1 MGCSIRLATAS
12 SSLSPNRHN
21 RVCVCDCYK
30 ITNIETSSR
39 KAETLHTQ
47 SSWRMGSWV
56 TLPTLEGQK
65 LASWPVR
72 RSGEH
77 RPHPTYLYAASNA
90 VVFLYHVPWQFVYDH
105 KLSHSPLV
113 RTKLW
118 ISIGHSFG
126 SVWQSRALRS
136 HMTVSGLNAGGI
148 NLLPKRYTDV
158 ATDLFYVRA
167 NCTREEMF
175 IFKCDICREFSGMP
189 LFVTVHLIDL
199 I

>member
-1 MGCSIRLATAS
+1 MTNGFLSYTTDTGGTETCFLTGSEVRRTPSTSYVPVRCFEGRGI
-12 SSLSPNRHN
+12 SLSCP
-21 RVCVCDCYK
+21 VTICV
-30 ITNIETSSR
+30 R
-39 KAETLHTQ
+39 PQA
-47 SSWRMGSWV
+47 
-56 TLPTLEGQK
+56 LP
-65 LASWPVR
+65 
-72 RSGEH
+72 
-77 RPHPTYLYAASNA
+77 
-90 VVFLYHVPWQFVYDH
+90 F
-105 KLSHSPLV
+105 PLV

-175 IFKCDICREFSGMP
+175 IFNCDICREFSGMP